1 MDSNNRPGDEKKE
14 SQSITDDMLNHCSSL
29 NALAH
34 SLNNQV
40 PLGLND
46 NLEIG
51 QLWSEIETLEQQV
64 HKIRGH
70 IEKIRANTQSK

>member
-1 MDSNNRPGDEKKE
+1 MDNNVRPFDEKQE
-14 SQSITDDMLNHCSSL
+14 SQSIIEDMLNHCSSL

-40 PLGLND
+40 PLGLDD

-64 HKIRGH
+64 HKVRGH
-70 IEKIRANTQSK
+70 IEKIRANT